1 MVLVK
6 LPVTAGGM
14 KQWTTPELPKGSTV
28 KYTLSLNS
36 AKREV
41 MGIEMYTEQLDID
54 LSVFFQATD
63 KTSEN
68 KELALIPNQRIKTV
82 SDAYTTLEEGTVLFH
97 MDNGYSYMTE
107 KEVSIE
113 LTLPDGVTI
122 PLDQLPSVA
131 APATAAPAP
140 AARVGP
146 AVPEVVVSAHKQSG
160 FPMYTLYYWP
170 GFTGRVEAAMLLL
183 EDAGVP
189 YTLDRDPAAFL
200 AGQGQAGAKNQGFP
214 AFACP
219 VLVSNADGYTVGQT
233 TAIMQYLGAQHGYLP
248 PSAGGASAQ
257 ATCLQLACNA
267 ADIWS
272 EAYAARQKP
281 DAGAEFVQ
289 ARLLKWISHLDVRR
303 VAGSPTLSWPAL
315 PGAPLRPP
323 VAECDRRHSWRSRLG
338 CSLLLPPPPA
348 PRLPHT
354 PSHPLAH
361 LFTSCNRHG
370 NAVLCCACGGGYGLS
385 LSLSLSLSVSL
396 SLSLSLSLCL
406 SLSLSLSLSCS
417 LVRIAALPHKR
428 GRQGVRAGRRQ
439 TYLRRLRHPERAACS
454 GVHVLRCARRLPGAA
469 RGMEADHGGP
479 PGGGGLS
486 QPGVRRARAL
496 LQSSG
501 GVVLV

>member
-338 CSLLLPPPPA
+338 CSLLPPPPTPPPA
-348 PRLPHT
+348 HTLT
-354 PSHPLAH
+354 PSRTLVYLVQSAWK
-361 LFTSCNRHG
+361 CC
-370 NAVLCCACGGGYGLS
+370 AVLCLWRWIW
-385 LSLSLSLSVSL
+385 SL
-396 SLSLSLSLCL
+396 SLSLSLSLL
-406 SLSLSLSLSCS
+406 LARSHCS
-417 LVRIAALPHKR
+417 SASQA
-428 GRQGVRAGRRQ
+428 
-439 TYLRRLRHPERAACS
+439 RAARCS
-454 GVHVLRCARRLPGAA
+454 GRAATNLPT
-469 RGMEADHGGP
+469 P
-479 PGGGGLS
+479 TSPS
-486 QPGVRRARAL
+486 
-496 LQSSG
+496 
-501 GVVLV
+501 